1 MKIFSTPLCGIQ
13 ICQGCGRVTVPSR
26 ATALDPRGKKENP
39 PPVLSEHA
47 FQEPKYAHAY
57 CLDYY
62 EAPKSHQKVGVR
74 HNNRPCPPPFIPLPH
89 PRCRILRKT
98 IKNQSK
104 SASIKETLPL
114 GCTPQ
119 KKRCV
124 KRCMSPVTQYNS
136 EVWKSPLLNPEI
148 SAVER
153 GIWGCHR

>member
-1 MKIFSTPLCGIQ
+1 MKLQNPTRKWVYGTII
-13 ICQGCGRVTVPSR
+13 
-26 ATALDPRGKKENP
+26 AL
-39 PPVLSEHA
+39 VLHL
-47 FQEPKYAHAY
+47 F
-57 CLDYY
+57 
-62 EAPKSHQKVGVR
+62 V
-74 HNNRPCPPPFIPLPH
+74 PLPH